1 MARPEEERKLSLDA
15 VANKARQRMEK
26 SLVSLDKALAG
37 LRAGRAHPDMLN
49 GIMVPCYG
57 GESPLVQV
65 AGIDVSDARTLALSV
80 WDASLVPAVEK
91 AIRDAN
97 IGLNPVP
104 GESGALRLPLP
115 PLNEERRQEMVK
127 MARSETEQARVAI
140 RNIRREAMREMKRM
154 VDAKEASEDEQKRAS
169 NQLQQSTD
177 SFIADADDR
186 LENKQKELMTV

>member
-1 MARPEEERKLSLDA
+1 MSLDA
-15 VANKARQRMEK
+15 IANKASQRMEK

-57 GESPLVQV
+57 NESPLVQV
-65 AGIDVSDARTLALSV
+65 AGIDVSDARTLVLSV
-80 WDASLVPAVEK
+80 WDSSLVPAVDK

-169 NQLQQSTD
+169 SQLQQSTD
-177 SFIADADDR
+177 GFIADADDR